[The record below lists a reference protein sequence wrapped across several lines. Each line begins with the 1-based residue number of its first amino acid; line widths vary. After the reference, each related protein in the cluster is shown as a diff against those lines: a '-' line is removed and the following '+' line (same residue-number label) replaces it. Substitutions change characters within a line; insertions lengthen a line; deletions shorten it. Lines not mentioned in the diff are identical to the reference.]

1 MHEILPGVWHW
12 TSHHENIGQPV
23 HTLFLPLVGGG
34 VLIDPRVPAAGLDA
48 LRELGEPSNALLT
61 NRHHYRHSGR
71 YREAFGTAVHCHAA
85 GMHEFTRGEEV
96 EPFAH

>member
-34 VLIDPRVPAAGLDA
+34 VLIDPRVPDAGLDA
-48 LRELGEPSNALLT
+48 GQAERHGGLGLRGEPA
-61 NRHHYRHSGR
+61 GR
-71 YREAFGTAVHCHAA
+71 TGDEGPVQLD
-85 GMHEFTRGEEV
+85 V
-96 EPFAH
+96 